1 MISNLLSNAMKYTPA
16 GGEVAVSMRTGP
28 KALEIVVQDTGCGI
42 SSNHLP
48 HIFDRFYRVPG
59 GESSSRE
66 RGLGLGLSFVDWIAK
81 AHGGSVRVE
90 SSPGTGSRFIVSL
103 PISSAA
109 MPMSETDIA
118 VPSGMNEL

>member
-1 MISNLLSNAMKYTPA
+1 MKYTPA
-16 GGEVAVSMRTGP
+16 GGEVAVSLRAGP
-28 KALEIVVQDTGCGI
+28 ESLEIVVQDTGCGI
-42 SSNHLP
+42 SSDHLP

-90 SSPGTGSRFIVSL
+90 SSPGTGSRFIVSF
-103 PISSAA
+103 PISSSATPA
-109 MPMSETDIA
+109 SEPDVA
-118 VPSGMNEL
+118 VASGMNEL